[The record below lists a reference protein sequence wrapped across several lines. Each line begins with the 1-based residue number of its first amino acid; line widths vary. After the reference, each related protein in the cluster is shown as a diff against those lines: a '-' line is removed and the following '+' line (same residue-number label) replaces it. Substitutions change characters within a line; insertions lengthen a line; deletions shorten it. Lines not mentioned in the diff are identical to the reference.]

1 MTQFHG
7 IYSAIITPMNED
19 GSIDFV
25 SLKSFVDFQLEN
37 HIDGLVVCG
46 TTGES
51 ATLTHEERNEVIK
64 KVITQVNHRIPVI
77 VGTGTNNT
85 QSSITY
91 SKEAAQLGADGLLI
105 VTPYYNKPTHIGMI
119 KHVEAIAQSTKL
131 PIILYNVPG
140 RTVKDLTPAQV
151 SDLAKIENVIGIK
164 EATGDMNRVTQIQSL
179 TKNDFLLFTGDDFTT
194 LPFLALGGHGAISVA
209 SNIIPSQMHEL
220 YQLVTKGNIAEAR
233 TIHQKYYPLFEAL
246 FSESNPIPIK
256 AALYH
261 RGLIKSDTLR
271 LPLYKMSEP
280 LRNKMF
286 EIMKRDM

>member
-1 MTQFHG
+1 MTRFHG

-25 SLKSFVDFQLEN
+25 SLKLFVDFQLEN

-51 ATLTHEERNEVIK
+51 ATLIHEERNEVIK
-64 KVITQVNHRIPVI
+64 KVITQVNRRVPVI

-91 SKEAAQLGADGLLI
+91 SKEATQFGADGLLI

-119 KHVEAIAQSTKL
+119 KHVEAIAQSSKL

-140 RTVKDLTPAQV
+140 RTVKDVTPVQV
-151 SDLAKIENVIGIK
+151 ADLAKIENVIGIK
-164 EATGDMNRVTQIQSL
+164 EATGDMNRVTQIQAL

-209 SNIIPSQMHEL
+209 SNIIPSQMHEM
-220 YQLVTKGNIAEAR
+220 YQLVTKGELAEAR
-233 TIHQKYYPLFEAL
+233 KIHQKYFPLFEAL
-246 FSESNPIPIK
+246 FSESNPIPVK

-280 LRNKMF
+280 MRNKMF
-286 EIMKRDM
+286 EIIERVM